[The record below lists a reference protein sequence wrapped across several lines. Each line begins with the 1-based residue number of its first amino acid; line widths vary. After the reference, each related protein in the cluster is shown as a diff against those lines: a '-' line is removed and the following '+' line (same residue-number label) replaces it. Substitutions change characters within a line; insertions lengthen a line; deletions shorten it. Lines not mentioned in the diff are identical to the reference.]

1 MLRHM
6 TEADIPSVVD
16 LLREMHSESPNYREL
31 LYSPRRVAETCRE
44 AMANGYAAVY
54 VVDGEIVGVMGGM
67 VYQPAFSRDLMASD
81 YVLYLK
87 PNNRGIAAIRL
98 VTDYIR
104 WAKVQGAKIISV
116 GVTAGIDNEYVAKFY
131 EDMGFRKSGVQLMME
146 VR

>member
-44 AMANGYAAVY
+44 AMGNGYAVVY
-54 VVDGEIVGVMGGM
+54 VVDGEIVGVMGGS
-67 VYQPAFSRDLMASD
+67 VYQPAFSAELTASD

-87 PNNRGIAAIRL
+87 PDNRGIAAIRM

-104 WAKVQGAKIISV
+104 WAKARGVKVILV